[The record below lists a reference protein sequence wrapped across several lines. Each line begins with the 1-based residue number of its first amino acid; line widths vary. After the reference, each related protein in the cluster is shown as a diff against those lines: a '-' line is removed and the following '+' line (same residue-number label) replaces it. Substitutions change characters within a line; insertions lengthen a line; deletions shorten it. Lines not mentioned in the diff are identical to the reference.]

1 MKGEEK
7 KKERNGG
14 EFSKQKLE
22 KEAGEEVGR
31 DRTMKK
37 KKERFKKKRG
47 GKRKRI
53 D

>member
-22 KEAGEEVGR
+22 KKAGEEVGR
-31 DRTMKK
+31 NRTMKK
-37 KKERFKKKRG
+37 K
-47 GKRKRI
+47 RKI
-53 D
+53 